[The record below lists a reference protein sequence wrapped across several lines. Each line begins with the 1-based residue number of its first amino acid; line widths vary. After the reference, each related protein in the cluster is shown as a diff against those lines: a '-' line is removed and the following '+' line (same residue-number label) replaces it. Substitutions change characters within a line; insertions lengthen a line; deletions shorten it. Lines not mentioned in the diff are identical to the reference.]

1 MIGSTRNKTIKKGR
15 KIFNQYDIHLDPPAT
30 KGWDPLEPISG
41 SFLNLTTGVNFILT
55 RVLILIEA
63 NQANICYPEQS
74 EKFYTRYDMT
84 WSNLNYFRPPS
95 EKFPYAVYITWL
107 SVKFKHTAEHCV
119 TYKYMTLINCIA
131 AWHFILSK
139 LQS

>member
-1 MIGSTRNKTIKKGR
+1 M
-15 KIFNQYDIHLDPPAT
+15 
-30 KGWDPLEPISG
+30 
-41 SFLNLTTGVNFILT
+41 
-55 RVLILIEA
+55 IEA
-63 NQANICYPEQS
+63 NQVNICYPEQS

-119 TYKYMTLINCIA
+119 TYKYMKRERETDRDVQYGA
-131 AWHFILSK
+131 V
-139 LQS
+139 QYTTVP